1 MYQMIVIG
9 AGPAG
14 ISMAVESIIAGAAK
28 DDILIIERSPEHSF
42 SIRKFY
48 PDKKL
53 VTANYKGFEAVCTG
67 TLCIPD
73 LTKQETITYLD
84 KAISEYSIP
93 VNYNET
99 VWKITRHD
107 EEQKFTIYTDKAE
120 YETRL
125 IAIAIGILGKPN
137 KPEYKLP
144 ATIKDKL
151 LFDITSTEIKNS
163 KVLVVGG
170 GDSASEYC
178 QYLVQENNDVTLS
191 YRNSEFKRMNEIN
204 RKSIITLAERGTVK
218 IVYNSKIEE
227 VFDSNG
233 KPLVKFS
240 EIDIPDMQF
249 DFIVY
254 ALGGTTPSNFLKMI
268 GIEFNGDNPVIADGH
283 ETNVEGLF
291 LVGDLSAGIKGGSI
305 IWAFNSTNTAIQH
318 INRKFMTI

>member
-1 MYQMIVIG
+1 MIVIG

-14 ISMAVESIIAGAAK
+14 ISMAVESIVAGTAK

-42 SIRKFY
+42 SIKRFY

-73 LTKQETITYLD
+73 LTKHETITYLD
-84 KAISEYSIP
+84 KAISEYSIS

-99 VWKITRHD
+99 VWKIVKHD

-120 YETRL
+120 YETKL

-144 ATIKDKL
+144 AALKDKL

-178 QYLVQENNDVTLS
+178 QYLVQENNEVVLS

-204 RKSIITLAERGTVK
+204 RKSLFTLAERGMVY
-218 IVYNSKIEE
+218 IIYNSNVNEVIE
-227 VFDSNG
+227 SNG

-240 EIDIPDMQF
+240 EKDLPDIEF
-249 DFIVY
+249 DYVVY
-254 ALGGTTPSNFLKMI
+254 ALGGTTPANFLKMI
-268 GIEFNGDNPVIADGH
+268 GIEFNGDNPVITDGH
-283 ETNVEGLF
+283 ETNVAGLY

-305 IWAFNSTNTAIQH
+305 IWAFNSTNTAIRH
-318 INRKFMTI
+318 INKKYMTV